1 MFIVILRQVFR
12 GSTRSR
18 VDEGHL
24 HPGGGFLHGA
34 EAILIGI
41 GCLLGGQAV
50 LDAL

>member
-1 MFIVILRQVFR
+1 MFIVIIRQVFR
-12 GSTRSR
+12 GSTCAR

-34 EAILIGI
+34 EAILVGI
-41 GCLLGGQAV
+41 GGLLGGQAV